1 MHDLK
6 PKWYATLITSRQ
18 TYVVIQYAL
27 NKKKDFF
34 VGTKQANSENISMY
48 CSECKRMKSID

>member
-27 NKKKDFF
+27 NKKKEFF

-48 CSECKRMKSID
+48 CSECKE